1 MEVNMKN
8 RILLVFLALVL
19 VVSLAA
25 FAACK
30 VEEEP
35 PPVEEVWQWPDKLML
50 SAISVEDP
58 IYGLGIGWTTPLAE
72 ETGMKIRVVCQP
84 DHATRMR
91 WMKEGIIFLGAMTLT
106 GKDNLE
112 ATGIYATRDGGPWN
126 TRGFYPSRKMDMGFV
141 VLGDSGIKTPY
152 DIKPGMKII
161 YFSYIPH
168 GKPAMEALLAWGQ
181 VDPEDVVWVPA
192 GSIGANLRLLMEGKG
207 DVAYGFTTLWGG
219 WYEAE
224 AGPHGLGWIAM
235 DAKTDPEGAKR
246 YLAIRPETA
255 FGVMTTGVPSARNV
269 PAMSRI
275 SVYITSAATD
285 PELVYHLVKW
295 LDENYD
301 KFKDAH
307 PQAEFMTIDYL
318 MTPAETSFQPLHE
331 GTVRYL
337 EELGRWT
344 PAHEARRQQ
353 NIDLIDRWVEAYQ
366 AALDMADE
374 RGIEVSPENEEWV
387 ELWDSYKEDL
397 PVFRWFVG
405 LD

>member
-1 MEVNMKN
+1 MKN
-8 RILLVFLALVL
+8 RALLVLLAIVL
-19 VVSLAA
+19 VVSMAA

-30 VEEEP
+30 AEEE

-58 IYGLGIGWTTPLAE
+58 PYGLGIAWSTPLAE
-72 ETGMKIRVVCQP
+72 ETGMKVRVVCVH
-84 DHATRMR
+84 DHATRYR
-91 WMKEGIIFLGAMTLT
+91 WMSEGIIFMGGITRS
-106 GKDNLE
+106 GKENLE
-112 ATGIYATRDGGPWN
+112 ALDMYATRDGGPWK
-126 TRGFYPSRKMDMGFV
+126 TRTVYPIGKYDMGFV
-141 VLGDSGIKTPY
+141 VLGDSGIKTPH

-161 YFSYIPH
+161 YFSYVAT
-168 GKPAMEALLAWGQ
+168 GRSAMEALLAWGQ

-235 DAKTDPEGAKR
+235 DAKADPEGAKR

-275 SVYITSAATD
+275 SVYMTRADSD
-285 PELVYHLVKW
+285 PELVYRLVKW

-353 NIDLIDRWVEAYQ
+353 NIDLINTWVEAYQ
-366 AALDMADE
+366 AAIEMADE
-374 RGIEVSPENEEWV
+374 RGIAVNPENEEWL
-387 ELWDSYKEDL
+387 ELWGSYKEDL
-397 PVFRWFVG
+397 TEFNWFLS